1 MIWLDLANAYGSV
14 PHLLIKMALTKFHV
28 PDKLSDMLMQYF
40 RGVFMRFKTGSYVTD
55 WQALETGIMM
65 GCVISPLLF
74 VMCMEIMLRAAADTA
89 EGEVSQSGL
98 VLPPSKAF
106 MDDITG
112 DSTNCSLSVPF
123 EQIP

>member
-1 MIWLDLANAYGSV
+1 
-14 PHLLIKMALTKFHV
+14 
-28 PDKLSDMLMQYF
+28 MQYF

-74 VMCMEIMLRAAADTA
+74 VMCMEIMLRAAAGTA
-89 EGEVSQSGL
+89 EGEVSQSGR

-106 MDDITG
+106 MDDITALIPSQV
-112 DSTNCSLSVPF
+112 STQDLMNRFHELFTWARMKAKPKKSRSASIVRGKV
-123 EQIP
+123 